1 MGDEKEEEEKRE
13 RIHRHVC
20 VCERDIII
28 IMTSEQQQ
36 QQQQQQ
42 QKQRPG
48 LTGEQ
53 LEDYC
58 LQHGLCPLCAKT
70 TTHQRRQIG
79 PTRLKLN
86 SSNQNQRN
94 SQQNQQHIWYPLTV
108 TTLNDTTVD
117 TVVVHNGKS
126 GDGSGGG
133 TRSGS
138 DRNDNGSGGTRGIV
152 QTPKDVSEA
161 VSKFNQFREIHSL
174 KQPQSTTNTNSGTT
188 TTTTTKK
195 KKKAGFF
202 SS

>member
-86 SSNQNQRN
+86 SSSSQNQRN

-108 TTLNDTTVD
+108 TTLNDNTVD

-126 GDGSGGG
+126 GDGGGG
-133 TRSGS
+133 TR
-138 DRNDNGSGGTRGIV
+138 
-152 QTPKDVSEA
+152 
-161 VSKFNQFREIHSL
+161 
-174 KQPQSTTNTNSGTT
+174 
-188 TTTTTKK
+188 
-195 KKKAGFF
+195 
-202 SS
+202 

>member
-28 IMTSEQQQ
+28 IMTSQQQQ

-86 SSNQNQRN
+86 SSSQNQRN
-94 SQQNQQHIWYPLTV
+94 SQQNEQHIWYPLTV
-108 TTLNDTTVD
+108 TTLNDNTVD

-126 GDGSGGG
+126 GDGGGG

-152 QTPKDVSEA
+152 QNPKDVSEA

-174 KQPQSTTNTNSGTT
+174 KQPQSTTNTN
-188 TTTTTKK
+188 
-195 KKKAGFF
+195 
-202 SS
+202 